1 MELVKSPKK
10 LVDIDDIQAERMR
23 EVQLLL
29 QNLTNREETTIK
41 LILDRIYDVGSANLV
56 DKKFPSHTLNSTM
69 KLIARMS
76 KPVFRVLAW
85 YWFKKNSSLL
95 ITNWLYSKVSFD
107 NPINRLPNQSI
118 NVNAVSLIDSTPT
131 DNFVQEINYL
141 RRQVKLVTGLFVLTF
156 STLVIVV
163 VGINPLPEMHL
174 QSRQQAQSLLP
185 QSFESQII

>member
-29 QNLTNREETTIK
+29 QNLTNTEEATIK
-41 LILDRIYDVGSANLV
+41 LILDRIYDVGSVNLV
-56 DKKFPSHTLNSTM
+56 DKKFSSHTLNSTM

-76 KPVFRVLAW
+76 KPVFRALAW
-85 YWFKKNSSLL
+85 YWFKKNSPLL
-95 ITNWLYSKVSFD
+95 ITNWLYSKVSFG

-118 NVNAVSLIDSTPT
+118 NVSGISLIDSTPT
-131 DNFVQEINYL
+131 DNVVQEIKYL

-163 VGINPLPEMHL
+163 VGLNPLPKIHL
-174 QSRQQAQSLLP
+174 QSKQQDQSLIP
-185 QSFESQII
+185 RIMSQII